1 MEPVYHDSFLENDS
15 GHSVILPITVLK
27 LDGSPA
33 VEGKD
38 YRLYKDGVWD
48 DAETGV
54 ILSEGIVLYR
64 VPSLHFEPD
73 EKWEATIRIA
83 TIRNGRLVSDKSIE
97 GEKNG

>member
-1 MEPVYHDSFLENDS
+1 MKFATGSSRD
-15 GHSVILPITVLK
+15 HSNILAVLK

-54 ILSEGIVLYR
+54 ILKEGIVLHRFTPLFY
-64 VPSLHFEPD
+64 EPD
-73 EKWEATIRIA
+73 EKWEAIIRDD
-83 TIRNGRLVSDKSIE
+83 RLVSDKPIE
-97 GEKNG
+97 FPGSLRYILSQMGGEIK

>member
-1 MEPVYHDSFLENDS
+1 MKFATYAGWDYSS
-15 GHSVILPITVLK
+15 ILTVLK

-54 ILSEGIVLYR
+54 ILSEGIVLYF
-64 VPSLHFEPD
+64 VPSIHFEPD
-73 EKWEATIRIA
+73 EKRMATIRDD
-83 TIRNGRLVSDKSIE
+83 RLVSNEPIE
-97 GEKNG
+97 GEKNEKEASKKVLV

>member
-1 MEPVYHDSFLENDS
+1 MKFATCAGWDYS
-15 GHSVILPITVLK
+15 SVITISK

-38 YRLYKDGVWD
+38 YQLYKNGGWY

-64 VPSLHFEPD
+64 ISLPYFKPD
-73 EKWEATIRIA
+73 EKWMATIRDD
-83 TIRNGRLVSDKSIE
+83 RLVSDKPIE
-97 GEKNG
+97 GEKNEKEASKKVLV

>member
-1 MEPVYHDSFLENDS
+1 MKFATCAGWDYS
-15 GHSVILPITVLK
+15 SVITVSK

-38 YRLYKDGVWD
+38 YQLYKNGGWY

-64 VPSLHFEPD
+64 FPSLHFEPD
-73 EKWEATIRIA
+73 EKRMATIRMA
-83 TIRNGRLVSDKSIE
+83 VIRDDRLVSDKPIE

>member
-1 MEPVYHDSFLENDS
+1 MKFATCTGWDYS
-15 GHSVILPITVLK
+15 SVIAVSK

-54 ILSEGIVLYR
+54 ILKEGIVLHRFTPLFY
-64 VPSLHFEPD
+64 EPD
-73 EKWEATIRIA
+73 EKWEAIIRDD
-83 TIRNGRLVSDKSIE
+83 RLVSDKPIE
-97 GEKNG
+97 GKKNE

>member
-1 MEPVYHDSFLENDS
+1 MKFATYAGWDYS
-15 GHSVILPITVLK
+15 SVITILK

-38 YRLYKDGVWD
+38 YQLYKDGGGWYN
-48 DAETGV
+48 AETGV

-73 EKWEATIRIA
+73 EKRMATIRMA
-83 TIRNGRLVSDKSIE
+83 VIRDGRLISDKPIE

>member
-1 MEPVYHDSFLENDS
+1 MKFATCAGWDYS
-15 GHSVILPITVLK
+15 SVITVSK

-38 YRLYKDGVWD
+38 YRLYKDGGWY

-73 EKWEATIRIA
+73 EKWMATIQNDRLIA
-83 TIRNGRLVSDKSIE
+83 DKSIE
-97 GEKNG
+97 GEKNGKNK

>member
-1 MEPVYHDSFLENDS
+1 MRFATCTGWDYSS
-15 GHSVILPITVLK
+15 IITVLK

-54 ILSEGIVLYR
+54 ILKEGIVLHRFTPLFY
-64 VPSLHFEPD
+64 EPD
-73 EKWEATIRIA
+73 EKWEAIIRDD
-83 TIRNGRLVSDKSIE
+83 RLVSDKPIE
-97 GEKNG
+97 GEKNE